1 VSFSLS
7 RGNAKLLA
15 ALILEDMDSYAQERA
30 TEFAAFV
37 AANSDTKTWTSNTK
51 NLSESHINKYDTC
64 NERIPTD
71 EELLGDLDE
80 VSIVTSL

>member
-15 ALILEDMDSYAQERA
+15 TLILEDMDSYAQERA

-37 AANSDTKTWTSNTK
+37 AANSDTKTWTDNTK
-51 NLSESHINKYDTC
+51 NLEQEHTNATGILTVEQN
-64 NERIPTD
+64 
-71 EELLGDLDE
+71 
-80 VSIVTSL
+80 